1 MKILLHAPTSG
12 ALARAR
18 SNFRNLR
25 RDNPDAE
32 IRIIAN
38 AEAVPA
44 ALEKPDPDADR
55 VLALCENSLTA
66 RQLAAPGGVATVAV
80 AIKAIAELQQEGWIY
95 IRA

>member
-1 MKILLHAPTSG
+1 VKVLLHAPTEG
-12 ALARAR
+12 ALTRAR

-25 RDNPDAE
+25 RDNPGVE

-44 ALEKPDPDADR
+44 AVKNPDPEADR
-55 VLALCENSLTA
+55 ALRLCENSLRARGLTA
-66 RQLAAPGGVATVAV
+66 PEGMEIVAV
-80 AIKAIAELQQEGWIY
+80 AMRAIAELQQEGWIY

>member
-1 MKILLHAPTSG
+1 MKIVLHAPTAG

-18 SNFRNLR
+18 ANFRNLR
-25 RDNPDAE
+25 RDNPAAE

-44 ALEKPDPDADR
+44 ALEGPDPDADPA
-55 VLALCENSLTA
+55 LALCENTLRS
-66 RQLAAPGGVATVAV
+66 RGLAAPSHLAKVAV
-80 AIKAIAELQQEGWIY
+80 AIRAIAELQQEGWIY